1 MRLSGIKIYTY
12 RKRKRNNINYD
23 EIAKYIEKVV
33 FDAKDREFMQEEAAE
48 IAKTVN
54 LYAGDAKFD
63 VNMGD
68 KVRKTEKVQLYF
80 KGQHEGKDITFAS
93 KETTFPE
100 LVKYFE
106 VANLTLTYKKDGENK
121 SCYMFYNVEK
131 DEYNV
136 V

>member
-80 KGQHEGKDITFAS
+80 KGQYEGKDITFAS
-93 KETTFPE
+93 KEMTFPE

-106 VANLTLTYKKDGENK
+106 VANLTLTHKKDGENR
-121 SCYMFYNVEK
+121 SSYMFYNVEK